1 MKEISST
8 DAATLLAESRA
19 VILDVR
25 EDAELLEAAVEG
37 VLHIPMGQVPDRLAE
52 LNPADNII
60 VMCKMGGRSAMVC
73 DFLSSQGFE
82 KVSNLAG
89 GIYAWAEE
97 VDANVIKH
105 G

>member
-1 MKEISST
+1 MQEISSK
-8 DAATLLAESRA
+8 DAAHQLAQGSA
-19 VILDVR
+19 IILDVR

-37 VLHIPMGQVPDRLAE
+37 VLHIPMGQIPDRLAE

-73 DFLSSQGFE
+73 DFLSSQGFG
-82 KVSNLAG
+82 KVTNLAG
-89 GIYAWAEE
+89 GIYAWAQE
-97 VDANVIKH
+97 VDPAVIKQ